1 MRELKQLDD
10 LATRLIG
17 LRLELGA
24 VVFDEACRR
33 ARLAIARVVLDAA
46 HERVGAR
53 QEPSAH
59 QELTI
64 ISINDPK

>member
-1 MRELKQLDD
+1 MREREQLED

-17 LRLELGA
+17 VRMELGA
-24 VVFDEACRR
+24 LAFDEACRR

-53 QEPSAH
+53 QEPKA
-59 QELTI
+59 LTK
-64 ISINDPK
+64 N